1 MLLVDGHVHLHP
13 SFRRPS
19 LWQALDRNF
28 QRARRIAGR
37 DCAAI
42 LLLTEVPGEHAFD
55 RLAAGAEPLPPSWRV
70 APTADDA
77 AVTITAPG
85 RPPLFAIAGCQIVT
99 RDGLEIAALGTRR
112 RIADGLSA
120 SDALARIADLGV
132 PAVVPWGFGKWV
144 RGRRALAR
152 LLERAPRR
160 ALFLADSRRRPA
172 WTPAPAALAAAATAG
187 IPTLAGSDPLDLA
200 GHEAEVG
207 AYGFILPG
215 QPDPERP
222 ARGLL
227 DALRQLDGDPRRFGQ
242 RCGFAQFAADQVRI
256 RLGRTPVPQ
265 GRPRPVPVQPV
276 PGTAPSSAD

>member
-13 SFRRPS
+13 SFRRPA
-19 LWQALDRNF
+19 LWLALDGNL
-28 QRARRIAGR
+28 QRARRTAGR

-55 RLAAGAEPLPPSWRV
+55 RLAAGAEPLPASWRV
-70 APTADDA
+70 APTADDT

-85 RPPLFAIAGCQIVT
+85 RPPLFAIAGCQIAT

-112 RIADGLSA
+112 RIPDGLPA
-120 SDALARIADLGV
+120 QDVLARIADLGV

-152 LLERAPRR
+152 LLDRGGRG

-172 WTPAPAALAAAATAG
+172 WTPAPEALAAAAAAG

-207 AYGFILPG
+207 AYGFLLPG
-215 QPDPERP
+215 QPDPDRP
-222 ARGLL
+222 ARCLL
-227 DALRQLDGDPRRFGQ
+227 NALRRLEGDPQRFGR
-242 RCGFAQFAADQVRI
+242 RCGVAQFAADQVRI
-256 RLGRTPVPQ
+256 RLGRTPVPPA
-265 GRPRPVPVQPV
+265 RPGQASARPA